1 MPAGLKIHF
10 PAITAE
16 EDRVAIEMNSEG
28 EFSNGRS
35 YRNIYHML
43 FWVRGGLISKAH
55 EYFDT
60 KYTAEF
66 LSA

>member
-1 MPAGLKIHF
+1 
-10 PAITAE
+10 
-16 EDRVAIEMNSEG
+16 
-28 EFSNGRS
+28 
-35 YRNIYHML
+35 ML
-43 FWVRGGLISKAH
+43 FWVRAGQISKAH